1 MPHSALTL
9 SVALLPKPITRH
21 CIDCSCLGIECR
33 QHNTYITHR
42 VLQPALA
49 RGGVRTSISRHSHM
63 PSGDITRNF
72 APGTTSFY
80 ASTCTYKAAVQSSRR
95 PIFFLGRT
103 NRRGIVW
110 NMGIVESY
118 LLYLYTRWCA
128 GNRKF
133 SAKSRLCVTFSAF
146 FSSHTGEPLLRLF

>member
-33 QHNTYITHR
+33 QHNTFITHR
-42 VLQPALA
+42 VLHSREGGYGQAYHGTAICLPVIKRETSHPARLLFMPALA
-49 RGGVRTSISRHSHM
+49 PTRPPSSPVAGQFFFRQDESTRHCVEHGHCGILS
-63 PSGDITRNF
+63 
-72 APGTTSFY
+72 
-80 ASTCTYKAAVQSSRR
+80 
-95 PIFFLGRT
+95 PIY
-103 NRRGIVW
+103 IYEMV
-110 NMGIVESY
+110 
-118 LLYLYTRWCA
+118 C

-146 FSSHTGEPLLRLF
+146 FSSHTGEPPLRLF